1 MSDRAIFL
9 FDGPNFYKNMKHAGI
24 ERGHLSFSTLARNLA
39 GPRTITDIIFFT
51 SPTDSQTD
59 AQNYANQQRFF
70 AALQNDGIILKLGHL
85 VNKTSECP
93 SCAYTSHYKTE
104 KSVDVQLAMHL
115 TIGCC
120 ENMWDVAYLAS
131 CDTDLVPAVDYVRS
145 KGKKVFLLLPSGAR
159 CYNMSKACSAT
170 IPITQDKI
178 DAAQCTFNP

>member
-1 MSDRAIFL
+1 MPDRAIFL

-93 SCAYTSHYKTE
+93 SCAHTSHYKTE